1 MATTGKLPPAE
12 LAARM
17 AVLEPVPE
25 VKTERVVEKKDSA
38 KSTPKTES
46 RSTSNVF
53 RADMLQKFGGK
64 MKEPPVDPEGA
75 PLRKGGSVSSASKR
89 ADGCVIRGKTKG
101 KMITM
106 G

>member
-12 LAARM
+12 EAARM

-25 VKTERVVEKKDSA
+25 VKTERVVQKKDSA
-38 KSTPKTES
+38 KSTPRTES

-64 MKEPPVDPEGA
+64 MKEPPRDPEGA
-75 PLRKGGSVSSASKR
+75 PLREGGSVSSASKR
-89 ADGCVIRGKTKG
+89 ADGCAVRGKTRG
-101 KMITM
+101 RFV
-106 G
+106 

>member
-25 VKTERVVEKKDSA
+25 VKTERVVEKKDTA

-64 MKEPPVDPEGA
+64 EKAPPVDPEGA
-75 PLRKGGSVSSASKR
+75 PLRKGGKVGSASKR
-89 ADGCVIRGKTKG
+89 ADGCAIRGKTRG
-101 KMITM
+101 KMV
-106 G
+106 